1 MIYVIL
7 GVLLVGLLVL
17 AAPISLGY
25 DSGEKWLKITWLG
38 LTLKKGLKEE
48 KPKKKKALAPK
59 KKRRGR
65 ARLLEVWEK
74 RELCLEL
81 GSRIWQFMVA
91 VFRTF
96 SFRESEASVSLPD
109 PMLNGLLFAAVT
121 NIHLENVDLS
131 VNFENQNFAKIR
143 VTIYPYRVAGQVAIL
158 LLKLPYIRILR
169 FAWDLK
175 KA

>member
-1 MIYVIL
+1 
-7 GVLLVGLLVL
+7 
-17 AAPISLGY
+17 
-25 DSGEKWLKITWLG
+25 
-38 LTLKKGLKEE
+38 
-48 KPKKKKALAPK
+48 
-59 KKRRGR
+59 
-65 ARLLEVWEK
+65 VWEK

-169 FAWDLK
+169 FVWGLK